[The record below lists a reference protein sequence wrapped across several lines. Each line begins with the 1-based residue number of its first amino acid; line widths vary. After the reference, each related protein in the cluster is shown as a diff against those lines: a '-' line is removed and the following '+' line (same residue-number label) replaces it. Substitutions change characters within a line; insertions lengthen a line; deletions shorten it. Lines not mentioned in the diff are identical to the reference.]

1 MSLVILERTERQE
14 SETMTPME
22 GEKREFI
29 RVPFATEVEV
39 QAGDRTIGST
49 SEIDI
54 SLNGLRLSTDRDVP
68 PAGTPCWARIVLR
81 AFEERVVIQAKGT
94 VSRTGPGSL
103 AIEFTELDLDS
114 YHHLRQ
120 LILNNAADPE
130 RADREFA
137 AHWGIRRSGR

>member
-1 MSLVILERTERQE
+1 MA
-14 SETMTPME
+14 TMP
-22 GEKREFI
+22 GEKREFT
-29 RVPFATEVEV
+29 RVSFATEVEI

-49 SEIDI
+49 SGIDI
-54 SLNGLRLSTDRDVP
+54 SLSGLRLSTGDRSVP
-68 PAGTPCWARIVLR
+68 PAGTPCGARIILR

-94 VSRTGPGSL
+94 VIRTGPGIL

-137 AHWGIRRSGR
+137 AHWGIRRPGR